1 MRNLT
6 LLRFL
11 LTMLEEYR
19 LFRYYLLLYISQD
32 QQKNFR
38 LHREDKGGCFGQTGM
53 EMLHMSDQS

>member
-11 LTMLEEYR
+11 LTVLEESR
-19 LFRYYLLLYISQD
+19 LFRDYPLPYISKD

-38 LHREDKGGCFGQTGM
+38 LHRKDKGGYFGQTGM